1 MMLRVH
7 CIHFQLSSLQKIYHL
22 LFLFVCDCCRYIGI
36 QIVMS
41 TRSMRLPIVLL
52 YSRIQ
57 NSSARIVQVVRFL
70 LDNIMPRVLER
81 SISSGDDSCRVIWS
95 CSWVMD
101 DGLIKWRVERLDG
114 SVRLRLVYEHNFTP
128 ENCSISLWE
137 NVVRYF

>member
-1 MMLRVH
+1 
-7 CIHFQLSSLQKIYHL
+7 
-22 LFLFVCDCCRYIGI
+22 
-36 QIVMS
+36 MS

-81 SISSGDDSCRVIWS
+81 SISSGDDCCRVIWC

-128 ENCSISLWE
+128 ENCSISYGKTLFDIFDVCLYDPFPVDLP
-137 NVVRYF
+137 VVMCLFAQDPFQRCRSNLGHGGC

>member
-1 MMLRVH
+1 
-7 CIHFQLSSLQKIYHL
+7 
-22 LFLFVCDCCRYIGI
+22 
-36 QIVMS
+36 
-41 TRSMRLPIVLL
+41 MRLPIVLL

-81 SISSGDDSCRVIWS
+81 SISSGDDCCRVIWS

-114 SVRLRLVYEHNFTP
+114 SVRLRLVYEHNFIP
-128 ENCSISLWE
+128 ENPVRMGKRCSIFLMCTCSPFLVDLP
-137 NVVRYF
+137 VVMCLFAQDPFQRCRSNLGHGGC

>member
-1 MMLRVH
+1 
-7 CIHFQLSSLQKIYHL
+7 
-22 LFLFVCDCCRYIGI
+22 
-36 QIVMS
+36 
-41 TRSMRLPIVLL
+41 MRLPIVLL

-81 SISSGDDSCRVIWS
+81 SIGSGDDSCRVIWS

-114 SVRLRLVYEHNFTP
+114 SVRLRLVYEHNFIP
-128 ENCSISLWE
+128 ENPVRMGKTLFHIFDVYLFSLSSRPSSGD
-137 NVVRYF
+137 VFVCPGSLSTMSQQPGP